1 MAWGG
6 GAGALGGAGMGG
18 VRGMGLRGVG
28 KWVGLLGCVDGGLGR
43 VGGAEV
49 WGGWELDTLYHG
61 GGGAGVLGCWGGG
74 GV

>member
-1 MAWGG
+1 MISRKIPSSRKI
-6 GAGALGGAGMGG
+6 LY
-18 VRGMGLRGVG
+18 LTQFYFEIHPNSE
-28 KWVGLLGCVDGGLGR
+28 WVGLLGCVDGGLGGLGR
-43 VGGAEV
+43 AEV